1 MSAEHGKDGIQ
12 DIQTAL
18 KIAGEKLGVRFNAR
32 DAQRSINRVLHAG
45 EVRGVFYPYDREK
58 ALKSILQKPDD
69 SHKGDVFLLF
79 WNPYWRSR
87 AGDRYNN
94 MQAMPMG
101 IQLGTATGE
110 TTQIAEKEAIC
121 AKVIDVG
128 HVNENSNE
136 VVFEDEKQK
145 PKDGVLYDF
154 NHVLIYL
161 KRG

>member
-79 WNPYWRSR
+79 WNE
-87 AGDRYNN
+87 NN
-94 MQAMPMG
+94 VSTAMLCIPLLSCSDLALCPG
-101 IQLGTATGE
+101 YELFCFC
-110 TTQIAEKEAIC
+110 KC
-121 AKVIDVG
+121 
-128 HVNENSNE
+128 HVVCIVTN
-136 VVFEDEKQK
+136 K
-145 PKDGVLYDF
+145 
-154 NHVLIYL
+154 YL
-161 KRG
+161 